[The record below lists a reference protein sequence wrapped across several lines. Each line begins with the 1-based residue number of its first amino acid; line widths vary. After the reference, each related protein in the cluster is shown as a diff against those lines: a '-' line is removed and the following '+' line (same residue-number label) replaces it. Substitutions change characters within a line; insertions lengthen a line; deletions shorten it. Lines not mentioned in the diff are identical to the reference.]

1 MNRFQGMKTSLCGCL
16 KYLRGNWKKSEP
28 KEQGE
33 EEINDLNNNAALCIH
48 CHTRALSTFRILCLL
63 HDPSWNCPWG
73 GFVFL
78 HPIPPS
84 TSFLLRFSQIF
95 SHLLVTIKSLLLNL
109 LSHQLFSVSP
119 CFLYVTCRLST
130 NSFLFYSVLY
140 PFLQMSTQEGVLIW
154 TCTVTNTPIL
164 NCGKPIRK

>member
-1 MNRFQGMKTSLCGCL
+1 MNKFQGMKTSICGCL
-16 KYLRGNWKKSEP
+16 WNWKKSEP
-28 KEQGE
+28 KEHGE

-84 TSFLLRFSQIF
+84 TSFLLRFSQIC

-109 LSHQLFSVSP
+109 MSHQLFSMSP
-119 CFLYVTCRLST
+119 FLYVTCRLST
-130 NSFLFYSVLY
+130 ISLFFLVSAL
-140 PFLQMSTQEGVLIW
+140 PFFANE
-154 TCTVTNTPIL
+154 NTGGCSNMDMHSYKYTHFKL
-164 NCGKPIRK
+164 WKAN